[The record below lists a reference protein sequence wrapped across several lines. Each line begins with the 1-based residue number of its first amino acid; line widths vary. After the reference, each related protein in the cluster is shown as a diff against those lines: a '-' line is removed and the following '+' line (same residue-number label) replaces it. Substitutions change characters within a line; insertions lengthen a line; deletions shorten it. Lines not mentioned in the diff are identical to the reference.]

1 MLYNFYIGGL
11 RNPPFFCRKKMLDLT
26 NENVYFV
33 SDTHF
38 NHTKLCKGY
47 PDHFEKTRK
56 YETVEEMNE
65 DIVKQW
71 NKYISK
77 DDIVIFLGDF
87 VWGEPYY
94 EMPGWGKEF
103 YPKLNNKGFI
113 WIKGNHDGVLS
124 RTFKGMLP
132 FVEFKYKDKIYLCQH
147 YDFNEKPELLENHK
161 ADYYIHGHTH
171 TQNKTT
177 KFSNGA
183 IQNNVCWE
191 AWYRPVHIDELVI
204 NTINVNNDG
213 VWNEFF
219 D

>member
-1 MLYNFYIGGL
+1 
-11 RNPPFFCRKKMLDLT
+11 MLDLT